1 MATPKFKPG
10 DRVKAVDWPGV
21 TLEDGAPDF
30 LQGVT
35 LIVTGP
41 YDINGVL
48 QQRLVTEPA
57 WSVDVEGDE
66 ISGGYW
72 FRESALELIDP
83 PAEFKVGDRVRSTL
97 PEDQGATGS
106 VEHIDRYVYGVRV
119 RFENHATLR
128 SGHYEPH
135 ELELIA
141 DEGAGLVVLD
151 EDDELERDLARR
163 VLAYREA
170 KAAFDVA
177 YTGLAV
183 SQDSLQ

>member
-1 MATPKFKPG
+1 MSTPKFKSG

-21 TLEDGAPDF
+21 TLEGKGAPDF
-30 LQGVT
+30 LRDAA

-48 QQRLVTEPA
+48 QRRLVTEPA

-83 PAEFKVGDRVRSTL
+83 PAEFKVGDRVRDVKFDVGST
-97 PEDQGATGS
+97 GVI
-106 VEHIDRYVYGVRV
+106 VEIDGDVSLGIHVKYDDHGDEGLY
-119 RFENHATLR
+119 FAD
-128 SGHYEPH
+128 
-135 ELELIA
+135 ELELIP

-151 EDDELERDLARR
+151 EDDELERDVARR

-170 KAAFDVA
+170 KAAFDEA